1 MNSLIFDIANMLRE
15 NEKLQNGLDIYQI
28 KEVKTYYDLEYSL
41 RIAIKVYNRTID
53 EDEIFILNMEN
64 IEDFDSIEDK
74 EKWFEELN

>member
-15 NEKLQNGLDIYQI
+15 NE
-28 KEVKTYYDLEYSL
+28 
-41 RIAIKVYNRTID
+41 IAIKVYNRTID